1 MCKHF
6 PESLLNFNQSTL
18 HKYYEERRVM
28 IVDPDKIID
37 KTPQADF
44 MEYTYIRVEKGRGI
58 FLSLTSS
65 SLFQSL

>member
-1 MCKHF
+1 
-6 PESLLNFNQSTL
+6 
-18 HKYYEERRVM
+18 M

-37 KTPQADF
+37 KTPQVDF